1 LSSVINL
8 KDPRAIFE
16 ELGQPSAPPP
26 HGSCHFYFLCGS
38 CCCVCLSG
46 IELLVYPHDIYAVV
60 VVVYEIVSYFFLLG
74 EDLTLQEE
82 GEEEADGR

>member
-1 LSSVINL
+1 
-8 KDPRAIFE
+8 
-16 ELGQPSAPPP
+16 
-26 HGSCHFYFLCGS
+26 
-38 CCCVCLSG
+38 LSG